1 MTDHVSTA
9 VAAPVTIGA
18 RVLAYLLDA
27 AVAVGVMALVGGF
40 AAIAAFAAVQPAD
53 AAQAAGAF
61 AIVQLVMF
69 VVAVV
74 WGLVYTAM
82 QGGAGSIGQRALGL
96 VLTDPNDSGAR
107 VGFGRALVR
116 NLIWML
122 GCAIV
127 VGYASAL
134 FDASPYH
141 QGWHDKVARTVVGD
155 RRGARHVVSQV
166 PRMSTPRAPASAG
179 PVLWGAAGAA
189 APRADA
195 AAAPVITGI
204 AAGSSSGPGSSGPGS
219 SGSGAAAASAPT
231 SASTAAAAPVI
242 MAVGMISE
250 VPGVAHSQQA
260 APDRT
265 PIPTVD
271 AAAPVPAPGSITET
285 MTMAS
290 VPAASAPADGD
301 VGETRISVNPVDAPA
316 APVTAAVVQPSATVM
331 LVWDNGTRIAV
342 YGRTVFGRNPAREDG
357 ATVVAVRDE
366 TLSLSK
372 THFEVGGDAS
382 APWIIDRHSTNGV
395 VLVRNGR
402 RATLSPGARTPVR
415 AGDRLE
421 FGDRA
426 LTVEACA

>member
-1 MTDHVSTA
+1 
-9 VAAPVTIGA
+9 
-18 RVLAYLLDA
+18 
-27 AVAVGVMALVGGF
+27 
-40 AAIAAFAAVQPAD
+40 
-53 AAQAAGAF
+53 
-61 AIVQLVMF
+61 
-69 VVAVV
+69 
-74 WGLVYTAM
+74 
-82 QGGAGSIGQRALGL
+82 
-96 VLTDPNDSGAR
+96 
-107 VGFGRALVR
+107 
-116 NLIWML
+116 
-122 GCAIV
+122 
-127 VGYASAL
+127 
-134 FDASPYH
+134 
-141 QGWHDKVARTVVGD
+141 
-155 RRGARHVVSQV
+155 
-166 PRMSTPRAPASAG
+166 
-179 PVLWGAAGAA
+179 
-189 APRADA
+189 
-195 AAAPVITGI
+195 
-204 AAGSSSGPGSSGPGS
+204 
-219 SGSGAAAASAPT
+219 
-231 SASTAAAAPVI
+231 

-301 VGETRISVNPVDAPA
+301 VGETRISLNAVDAPA
-316 APVTAAVVQPSATVM
+316 APVTAAAVQPSATVM

-342 YGRTVFGRNPAREDG
+342 YGRTLFGRNPAREDG

-372 THFEVGGDAS
+372 THFEVGGDEG